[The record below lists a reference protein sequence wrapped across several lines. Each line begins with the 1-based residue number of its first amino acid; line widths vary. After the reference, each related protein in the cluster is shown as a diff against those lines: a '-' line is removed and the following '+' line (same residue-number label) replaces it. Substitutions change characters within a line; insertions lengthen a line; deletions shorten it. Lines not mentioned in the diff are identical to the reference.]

1 MHQTIHFDSKGLRLS
16 GHLFYPKE
24 FVPDQKYP
32 AIVVGGSWTTV
43 KEQMSG
49 LYAQHLSQ
57 HGFIT
62 LAFDPTY
69 FGESEG
75 EPRYWENP
83 EAKIMD
89 YKNAITFLQSVPGV
103 DSERIFL
110 VAVCASAGYMA
121 TVAAGDERVKG
132 LATVAAWL
140 HNAATVKQIYGGE
153 EGVSE
158 KIKQSQIA
166 QQRFT
171 ETGEVTYIPAISTS
185 DSSAA
190 MFGPY
195 DYYLNSTR
203 GGIPQWN
210 ADKFAVMSWEGWLT
224 FDPLPLATSI
234 RQPVLMIHADEAVL
248 AENVKRFFKDI
259 PHTHKTMYW
268 TTGTQFDF
276 YDNPVN
282 VSEAVAAIS
291 VFFDLNKL

>member
-1 MHQTIHFDSKGLRLS
+1 MHQTIHFDSNGLRLS
-16 GHLFYPKE
+16 GNLFYPKA

-49 LYAQHLSQ
+49 LYSAHLSQ

-62 LAFDPTY
+62 LAFDPSY

-75 EPRYWENP
+75 EPRYWEDP
-83 EAKIMD
+83 ATKIAD
-89 YKNAITFLQSVPGV
+89 YKNAISFLQTLPEV
-103 DSERIFL
+103 DTERIYL

-121 TVAAGDERVKG
+121 AVAAVDDRVKG

-140 HNAATVKQIYGGE
+140 HDAAAVQQIYGGE
-153 EGVSE
+153 EGVRE
-158 KIKQSQIA
+158 KIQQSQIA
-166 QQRFT
+166 QKRFA
-171 ETGEVTYIPAISTS
+171 EKGEVVYIPAISTS
-185 DSSAA
+185 DPNAA

-195 DYYLNSTR
+195 DYYLNSKR
-203 GGIPQWN
+203 GGLPQWR
-210 ADKFAVMSWEGWLT
+210 ADKFAVMSWEGWLS
-224 FDPLPLATSI
+224 FDPLPLASAI
-234 RQPVLMIHADEAVL
+234 RQPVIMIHADDAVL
-248 AENVKRFFKDI
+248 AVNARRFFKDI
-259 PHTHKTMYW
+259 AHTHKTMYW

-291 VFFDLNKL
+291 VFFDL